1 MLAGGGRLTSHCS
14 SNESQLLATLP
25 ADSHGASP
33 ENLLHEW
40 LTFTLPNETNS
51 HLAPE
56 RWLEDETRHLNLGA
70 RKAGHSQGRTL
81 SFREGIVS

>member
-14 SNESQLLATLP
+14 SNEFQLLATLP

-33 ENLLHEW
+33 VNLLHEW
-40 LTFTLPNETNS
+40 LTFTLPETNS

-56 RWLEDETRHLNLGA
+56 NGWLEDDLASFWGPERPILRGELLVLG
-70 RKAGHSQGRTL
+70 R
-81 SFREGIVS
+81 V